1 MVLVKLRLLAALQP
15 IEFILADNEV
25 ESFVALDHLGGNYW
39 FAHDARRL
47 NYGSSLDGDVIVILR
62 KRHSLK

>member
-39 FAHDARRL
+39 FEHGARRL
-47 NYGSSLDGDVIVILR
+47 NYGSGLD
-62 KRHSLK
+62 